1 VKIRMPDGWNTV
13 KDRLYQHRTLL
24 LILLVALIAAL
35 PLFGIKTSL
44 KRIVISAMIYAI
56 LGLSLNITTGY
67 AGLVS
72 LGHAAYYSIGAFATA
87 ILSTQLG
94 WSFLPCLLASILT
107 AALAGMLVGLP
118 SLRLTGSYLCV
129 VTLGFA
135 EVVRAVELWWE
146 PVTNGSRGIRNIP
159 APTAFGVSLTVRNN
173 GAYYLIFLMLLFVSL
188 LCFLL
193 IRSKVG
199 RGLICIKEDERAA
212 IMMGLSPFLYKMIA
226 FVFSAAL
233 AGLAGGLYSFVIG
246 YIDPYTFTF
255 DTSITILCIVILGG
269 MATMRGMYLGAA
281 VLIFMPELLR
291 GFDTWRFVVYG
302 LLLVFMM
309 RFRPQGILGWQ
320 SRRPYRF
327 PKGVEPNDIE
337 GTLYK
342 KGGG

>member
-1 VKIRMPDGWNTV
+1 
-13 KDRLYQHRTLL
+13 
-24 LILLVALIAAL
+24 
-35 PLFGIKTSL
+35 
-44 KRIVISAMIYAI
+44 MI
-56 LGLSLNITTGY
+56 
-67 AGLVS
+67 
-72 LGHAAYYSIGAFATA
+72 
-87 ILSTQLG
+87 
-94 WSFLPCLLASILT
+94 
-107 AALAGMLVGLP
+107 
-118 SLRLTGSYLCV
+118 
-129 VTLGFA
+129 
-135 EVVRAVELWWE
+135 
-146 PVTNGSRGIRNIP
+146 
-159 APTAFGVSLTVRNN
+159 
-173 GAYYLIFLMLLFVSL
+173 
-188 LCFLL
+188 
-193 IRSKVG
+193 
-199 RGLICIKEDERAA
+199 
-212 IMMGLSPFLYKMIA
+212 GLSPFLYKIIA

>member
-1 VKIRMPDGWNTV
+1 
-13 KDRLYQHRTLL
+13 
-24 LILLVALIAAL
+24 
-35 PLFGIKTSL
+35 
-44 KRIVISAMIYAI
+44 
-56 LGLSLNITTGY
+56 
-67 AGLVS
+67 
-72 LGHAAYYSIGAFATA
+72 
-87 ILSTQLG
+87 
-94 WSFLPCLLASILT
+94 
-107 AALAGMLVGLP
+107 
-118 SLRLTGSYLCV
+118 
-129 VTLGFA
+129 
-135 EVVRAVELWWE
+135 
-146 PVTNGSRGIRNIP
+146 
-159 APTAFGVSLTVRNN
+159 
-173 GAYYLIFLMLLFVSL
+173 
-188 LCFLL
+188 
-193 IRSKVG
+193 
-199 RGLICIKEDERAA
+199 
-212 IMMGLSPFLYKMIA
+212 MMGLSPFRYKMIA

-327 PKGVEPNDIE
+327 PKGVEPDAIE